1 MKVIYNIKVEK
12 TITEEEQLWL
22 VDKDLFSNE
31 ALTTHILDNEEF
43 EEDLLDYLDAHK
55 LLEFNVEIVND

>member
-1 MKVIYNIKVEK
+1 
-12 TITEEEQLWL
+12 LWL

-43 EEDLLDYLDAHK
+43 EEDLLDYLDAQ
-55 LLEFNVEIVND
+55 IIRI